1 MGYDNNRRNDGMKT
15 GQGIVVGLIIGFLA
29 GVGTMQ
35 ASLIGDV
42 RDHSTRLDHIEKDIA
57 SQSESTERR
66 LANVVRLMEGLLET
80 NRELISVIKARQPWT
95 SIWSKGF
102 GGWKRRLNV

>member
-1 MGYDNNRRNDGMKT
+1 MKA
-15 GQGIVVGLIIGFLA
+15 GQGIVIGLIIGFLA

-42 RDHSTRLDHIEKDIA
+42 RDHSTRLNHIERDMVQQA
-57 SQSESTERR
+57 EQTERR

-80 NRELISVIKARQPWT
+80 NRELIVVIKTKP
-95 SIWSKGF
+95 
-102 GGWKRRLNV
+102 

>member
-1 MGYDNNRRNDGMKT
+1 MIGAVNKGIGSKMSNENSRDNKMKT
-15 GQGIVVGLIIGFLA
+15 GQGIVVGLVIGFLA

-42 RDHSTRLDHIEKDIA
+42 RDHTIRLNHIEKDIA
-57 SQSESTERR
+57 AQADQTEKR

-80 NRELISVIKARQPWT
+80 NRELISVIKSRP
-95 SIWSKGF
+95 
-102 GGWKRRLNV
+102 